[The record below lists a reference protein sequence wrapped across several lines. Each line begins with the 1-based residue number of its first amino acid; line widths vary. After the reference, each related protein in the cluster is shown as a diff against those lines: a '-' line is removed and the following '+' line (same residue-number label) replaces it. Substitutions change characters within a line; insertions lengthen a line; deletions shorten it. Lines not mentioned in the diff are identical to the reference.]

1 MNNSRIHLV
10 AVAVLLGALFAA
22 QTSAFA
28 QGSGDWQLVA
38 PSGEGFSVR
47 MPLKPDE
54 ETDRVPQA
62 GSTYQMR
69 LYTAFD
75 KPSGMLYM
83 VAMQEFSSAVGA
95 MAPSTRLEEFMK
107 GFKEGLGESMGA
119 AGAKL
124 ELTPERDLDLKGRFG
139 RQYTLT
145 VATARGM
152 VRAFDAVNRMY
163 VLVAIGGREGG
174 PNIGRFFDS
183 FEITP
188 APAPVPRPIVPG

>member
-1 MNNSRIHLV
+1 MYNSRIYLV
-10 AVAVLLGALFAA
+10 AAAVLLGSLLAA
-22 QTSAFA
+22 QTFAFA
-28 QGSGDWQLVA
+28 QGSGDWHLVA

-54 ETDRVPQA
+54 ETDRVPQM
-62 GSTYQMR
+62 GHTYQMR

-75 KPSGMLYM
+75 KASGMLYM
-83 VAMQEFSSAVGA
+83 VAMQEFSSAVGTL
-95 MAPSTRLEEFMK
+95 APSVRLEEFMK

-124 ELTPERDLDLKGRFG
+124 ELTPERDLDLKGHFG
-139 RQYTLT
+139 RQYTIS
-145 VATARGM
+145 VAASRGM

-163 VLVAIGGREGG
+163 VLVAIGGKEGD
-174 PNIGRFFDS
+174 PSMGRFFGS

-188 APAPVPRPIVPG
+188 APAPVPRAIVSD